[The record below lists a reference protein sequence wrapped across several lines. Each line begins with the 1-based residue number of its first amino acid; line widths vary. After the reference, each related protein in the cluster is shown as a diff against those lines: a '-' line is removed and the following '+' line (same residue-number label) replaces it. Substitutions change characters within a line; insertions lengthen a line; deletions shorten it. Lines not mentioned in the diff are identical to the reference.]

1 MIRRELA
8 ARDGAPAAWVLIS
21 QIDHAH
27 LAGQLAEHWG
37 AGGFAALEPHD
48 ELLWAIFH
56 HDDGWLDW
64 DRSPG
69 VNPDTGVPRQFTEME
84 PAETLA
90 IWTKSIDAAAARGPL
105 EGYLVAGHF
114 CRLGRRGTAGK
125 EHDPQVQP
133 FVRFLDD
140 YEARART
147 WLALWQVGHEHT
159 RTHAVAEQ
167 ALDQLQFFDTFSL
180 WFCCSESTEREV
192 VDTPAGIDLTLAPRG
207 PFQIRLSPWPYRV
220 GELDLLAPG
229 RLIPAAHYPSREAL
243 AAAPSQPITLRWKL
257 SPESPNS

>member
-8 ARDGAPAAWVLIS
+8 ASDGVSAAWVLIS

-37 AGGFAALEPHD
+37 AGGFAAVEPRD
-48 ELLWAIFH
+48 QLLWAIYH
-56 HDDGWLDW
+56 HDDGWLEW

-69 VNPDTGVPRQFTEME
+69 VNSETGVPRQFTEME

-125 EHDPQVQP
+125 ESDPAWQP

-140 YEARART
+140 YEARSRE
-147 WLALWQVGHEHT
+147 WLARWQAASPANT
-159 RTHAVAEQ
+159 QAVALH
-167 ALDQLQFFDTFSL
+167 ALDALQFFDTFSL

-192 VDTPAGIDLTLAPRG
+192 VETPSGVDLALSPRG
-207 PFQIRLSPWPYRV
+207 PFQIRLSPWPLTV
-220 GELDLLAPG
+220 AETELTAPG
-229 RLIPAAHYPSREAL
+229 RLIPAGHYDSREAL
-243 AAAPSQPITLRWKL
+243 VAAPSEPIVLRWKL
-257 SPESPNS
+257 SPEG